1 MALPKSARTHSAQ
14 ADPGGALA
22 RLAGD
27 DGVAAWRARAILAIA
42 AGLVLIGIVMVGST
56 GVSVERGL
64 VQQDMWRTPF
74 GRQIIFAGA
83 ACAVMLCAAR
93 FGGVVLGSKKLLR
106 IVIGTVCALALI
118 GLVAALLPGV
128 GSARHGSNRWLS
140 LAVGGFTMGIQPSEL
155 TKIALVLFLSAWFAS
170 ERCDVRSLKRGFL
183 PAAGAV
189 GLFVGLV
196 GVEDFGTS
204 VLLVC
209 VSGALL
215 LVAGVRWLHLGTVA
229 TIGAA
234 GMVGLLLAAP
244 YRMKRILAYR
254 DFFEHADG
262 DGYQPVQSLMAIHSG
277 GWFGRGL
284 GGGVHK
290 YGYLPESET
299 DFIFAVLCEE
309 TGVIGAML
317 VVGLYLAIV
326 VLALQ
331 IARCAASRFERFVA
345 VGIGLTVGL
354 QAAMNMAVVTA
365 FAPTTGISLP
375 LISYGGSGLVTFS
388 FSLGILAAI
397 ALRGAAGA
405 TNEILG
411 RRPCDASAVALPA

>member
-1 MALPKSARTHSAQ
+1 MPETARTICTNSVQPNEAI
-14 ADPGGALA
+14 A
-22 RLAGD
+22 RLVRD
-27 DGVAAWRARAILAIA
+27 DGVAAWRARAVLAIA
-42 AGLVLIGIVMVGST
+42 AGLALIGIVMVGST

-64 VQQDMWRTPF
+64 IQKDMWRTPF

-83 ACAVMLCAAR
+83 ACVVMLSAAR
-93 FGGVVLGSKKLLR
+93 FGGVVLASKRMLR
-106 IVIGTVCALALI
+106 IVIAAVCALALI

-140 LAVGGFTMGIQPSEL
+140 LAVGSFTMGIQPSEL
-155 TKIALVLFLSAWFAS
+155 AKIALVLLLSAWFAS
-170 ERCDVRSLKRGFL
+170 DRCDVHSLKRGFL
-183 PAAGAV
+183 PAAGAIW
-189 GLFVGLV
+189 LFVGLV

-204 VLLVC
+204 ALIVC
-209 VSGALL
+209 VSGPML
-215 LVAGVRWLHLGTVA
+215 LVAGCRWLHLGVVA
-229 TIGAA
+229 AVGIA
-234 GMVGLLLAAP
+234 GMVGLVRAAP
-244 YRMKRILAYR
+244 YRMERISAFGNY
-254 DFFEHADG
+254 FEHADG
-262 DGYQPVQSLMAIHSG
+262 AGYQPVQSLMTIHSG

-309 TGVIGAML
+309 TGVMGAML

-326 VLALQ
+326 LLAMQ
-331 IARCAASRFERFVA
+331 IARCAATRFERFAA
-345 VGIGLTVGL
+345 VGIALTVGL

-397 ALRGAAGA
+397 ALRGSAAA
-405 TNEILG
+405 TTDAM
-411 RRPCDASAVALPA
+411 RRRSFGASAVALPA